1 MLMEESKKAALEVEK
16 ATGEKYKRIYENY
29 ILPFVEA
36 KEKEMFEA
44 FKQTSAADKD
54 KLLLIRLQV
63 NALESLKDEFQH
75 YISTGLMAN
84 QILKEMENENATR
97 D

>member
-1 MLMEESKKAALEVEK
+1 MEESKKAALEVEK
-16 ATGEKYKRIYENY
+16 ARGEEYGRIYKTY
-29 ILPFVEA
+29 IEPFVQQ
-36 KEKEMFEA
+36 KEEQLFGA
-44 FKQTSAADKD
+44 FKEVSAADQD

-75 YISTGLMAN
+75 YVRTGDLASVG
-84 QILKEMENENATR
+84 LKEMEKENATR